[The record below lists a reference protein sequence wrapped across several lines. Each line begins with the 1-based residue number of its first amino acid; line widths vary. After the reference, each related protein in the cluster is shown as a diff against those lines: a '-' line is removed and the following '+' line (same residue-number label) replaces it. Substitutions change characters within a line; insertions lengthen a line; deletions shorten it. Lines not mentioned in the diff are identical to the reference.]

1 VRRKVLILA
10 AVACF
15 VFVIMPYTSWAQLK
29 IGYIDTPKI
38 LATWEPAL
46 AAQKKLEEE
55 ANAAQMELQKM
66 EADIR
71 DSQAKMEQQ
80 GLMLTEQ
87 KKQEKQAEIQNMVVQ
102 YQAYMQEKQAE
113 IGKRREELFQPI
125 TDDINEAIKKIGDDE
140 GYDYILD
147 TAQGV
152 LLYVQDAHDLTD
164 KIMTALSKK

>member
-1 VRRKVLILA
+1 MRKKVLILA

-15 VFVIMPYTSWAQLK
+15 LFVIAPHAGAQMK

-46 AAQKKLEEE
+46 AAQKKLEGE
-55 ANAAQMELQKM
+55 ANAVQMELQKR

-71 DSQAKMEQQ
+71 DSQAKIEQQ

-87 KKQEKQAEIQNMVVQ
+87 KKAQKQQEIQDMIVQ
-102 YQAYMQEKQAE
+102 YQTFMQEKQVE
-113 IGKRREELFQPI
+113 IGKRREELFQPV
-125 TDDINEAIKKIGDDE
+125 TDKINDAIKKIGDDA

-152 LLYVQDAHDLTD
+152 LLYVQDGHDLTE
-164 KIMTALSKK
+164 KIMEELNKK